1 MLEKLTDPR
10 YATISQPSAHALDLA
25 RRVLAENPAPLMC
38 EVGVGIGATS
48 IELCRLL
55 DGRGEIWFF
64 DFAEKLEELA
74 ADLRGAGFGN
84 FRTFGNSRRT
94 FDSYAWTLAMQLRRR
109 RARGEAGFIDFAYL
123 DGAHTFF
130 HDAPATMC
138 LKEMVKPGG
147 FLLMDDYDWTIAV
160 SPTMRPTV
168 NPAITQDYTEEQI
181 ELSHVEMVCA
191 LLLDEDPAFE
201 RVDIGYRRQEHR
213 RAYRRVGSPVE
224 VAGPGGPRP

>member
-1 MLEKLTDPR
+1 MLERLTDPR
-10 YATISQPSAHALDLA
+10 FATISQPSAHALDLV
-25 RRVLAENPAPLMC
+25 RRVLSTNPSPLLC

-48 IELCRLL
+48 IEFCRLL
-55 DGRGEIWFF
+55 EHRGEIWFF

-74 ADLRGAGFGN
+74 GDLGDAGFAN

-109 RARGEAGFIDFAYL
+109 RAQGEAAFIDFAYL

-138 LKEMVKPGG
+138 LKEMLRPGG
-147 FLLMDDYDWTIAV
+147 YLLMDDYDWTIAV
-160 SPTMRPTV
+160 SPIMRPTV
-168 NPAITQDYTEEQI
+168 NSAIVQDYTEEQI

-191 LLLDEDPAFE
+191 LLLDDDPAFE

-213 RAYRRVGSPVE
+213 RAYRRI
-224 VAGPGGPRP
+224 R